1 MFVRKRISG
10 IVGLCVVGALPIAL
24 VAQETNRAEPSRFMR
39 FVQTSES
46 EGHVDTASTTYSRA
60 DGVRVDLVA
69 AVHIADRRY
78 YQTLD
83 RQFTNYDVVLYEMVK
98 PSDVHVTSSE
108 RSASPVSALQIGMK
122 KLLGLEFQLDAI
134 NYSATNFVHADM
146 DPEMFFKAQEQN
158 GESLFGLMIRAM
170 LSEQMRQATATNQ
183 ADGFQMLLALFSQDS
198 DFKLK
203 FLLGRQL
210 ETIEGVL
217 ADVDQGPAGKGS
229 VLVSGR
235 NQVALRVLSEQIQ
248 QGKRKAAIFYG
259 AGHMGDL
266 EKRLQE
272 IGFKK
277 VSEEW
282 LTAWD
287 IRKPTR

>member
-1 MFVRKRISG
+1 
-10 IVGLCVVGALPIAL
+10 
-24 VAQETNRAEPSRFMR
+24 MR

-46 EGHVDTASTTYSRA
+46 EGHVDTATATYARA

-69 AVHIADRRY
+69 AVHIADRLY

-83 RQFTNYDVVLYEMVK
+83 RLFTNYDVVLYEMVK
-98 PSDVHVTSSE
+98 PSDAEVTPTRRAE
-108 RSASPVSALQIGMK
+108 SPVSALQIGMK

-134 NYSATNFVHADM
+134 NYAATNFVHADM
-146 DPEMFFKAQEQN
+146 DPEMFFKAQEES
-158 GESLFGLMIRAM
+158 GESIFGLLLRAI
-170 LSEQMRQATATNQ
+170 LSEQARQATATNQ
-183 ADGFQMLLALFSQDS
+183 ADGWQLLLALLSKDS
-198 DFKLK
+198 DYRLK

-210 ETIEGVL
+210 ESIEGVIS
-217 ADVDQGPAGKGS
+217 DVDQKPDGKGS

-235 NQVALRVLSEQIQ
+235 NQVAMRVLADQIQ
-248 QGKRKAAIFYG
+248 KGKRRAAIFYG
-259 AGHMGDL
+259 AGHMTDF

-272 IGFKK
+272 TGFKK

-287 IRKPTR
+287 IRKPPR